1 MPTFDSTSDDRI
13 VNNTLRHR
21 YRVLTDHE
29 KQSVQSI
36 KDRGLEMMAT
46 VETCVPVGREASL
59 AKTKIEEAVMWA
71 CKGVTR

>member
-13 VNNTLRHR
+13 ANNTMRHR
-21 YRVLTDHE
+21 YRVLTEHE
-29 KQSVQSI
+29 KQSVQSV
-36 KDRGLEMMAT
+36 KDRGLEMLAT
-46 VETCVPVGREASL
+46 VEACVPVGREASL